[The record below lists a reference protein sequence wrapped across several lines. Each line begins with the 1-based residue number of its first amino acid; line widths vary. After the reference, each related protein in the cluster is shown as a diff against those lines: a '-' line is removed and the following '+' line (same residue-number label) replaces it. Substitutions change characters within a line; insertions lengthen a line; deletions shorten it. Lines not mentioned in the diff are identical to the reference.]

1 MIEIDELC
9 IRQTPS
15 LWLWTA
21 TSRKLRQVLGFA
33 IGPRDYN
40 TLALCW
46 SDVPEGWRDKPVV
59 TDGLATYQAFFPEE
73 QHRVV
78 DKGSGETSIAESIN
92 TKWRQRQS
100 GLVRHSC
107 GASRRIQ
114 DDLLERAFLLVEQ
127 HNSIDAP
134 RKLMKKQQ
142 TTQLGQ

>member
-21 TSRKLRQVLGFA
+21 VSRKLGQILGFA
-33 IGPRDYN
+33 IGKRDYE

-46 SDVPEGWRDKPVV
+46 SDVPPDWRDKLVV
-59 TDGLATYQAFFPEE
+59 TDGLATYQAFFPSE

-78 DKGSGETSIAESIN
+78 EKGSGETSMIESIN

-100 GLVRHSC
+100 GLARRSC
-107 GASRRIQ
+107 GAGRRIPN
-114 DDLLERAFLLVEQ
+114 DLLERAFLLVEQ
-127 HNSIDAP
+127 HNNIEAP
-134 RKLMKKQQ
+134 KRLMKKHY
-142 TTQLGQ
+142 TTQSDQ

>member
-21 TSRKLRQVLGFA
+21 VSRKLGQVLGFA
-33 IGPRDYN
+33 IGHRDYA

-46 SDVPEGWRDKPVV
+46 SDVPQDWRSKPVA
-59 TDGLATYQAFFPEE
+59 TDGLATYQAFFPAE

-78 DKGSGETSIAESIN
+78 DKGSGETSKVESVN

-107 GASRRIQ
+107 GASHRIQ
-114 DDLLERAFLLVEQ
+114 EDLMERAFLLVEQ

-134 RKLMKKQQ
+134 KRLIRKQQ
-142 TTQLGQ
+142 TTRSDQ